1 MKLFATDLDGTL
13 VSPGD
18 LIHPRDVAALRS
30 ARERGVL
37 VTIAT
42 GRLTSRTHPIARR
55 LGFELPLLCADG
67 CVVACGATE
76 RILKLRALPTDILA
90 HSLELMAE
98 LELASFIFTA
108 DRIHSCLRGARFHS
122 YMQGWADSI
131 TAHDDV
137 RVSADPAGSVMLLG
151 IGDQDVVTRAVSA
164 LGAHASQI
172 DVTMFESSGHHVL
185 RIAPTGTSKG
195 AALAALAQ
203 ELGVKREH
211 VAVAGDWWNDLSMFA
226 YAGRSFAMPHAP
238 EQVRHAAT
246 HPLDHDVAQHGA
258 FADALEAWL
267 DET

>member
-1 MKLFATDLDGTL
+1 VKLFATDLDGTL
-13 VSPGD
+13 LMPGD
-18 LIHPRDVAALRS
+18 AIHPRDVAALRA

-76 RILKLRALPTDILA
+76 RILKLSALPSTILA
-90 HSLELMAE
+90 RSLELMAE
-98 LELASFIFTA
+98 LELASFVFTA
-108 DRIHSCLRGARFHS
+108 DSIHSCLRGAPYHA
-122 YMQGWADSI
+122 YMQGWAETI

-137 RVSADPAGSVMLLG
+137 RTGADQNAAVILLG
-151 IGDQDVVTRAVSA
+151 IGDAETVLRAVNA
-164 LGAHASQI
+164 LAAHAPII
-172 DVTMFESSGHHVL
+172 DVTTFESAGQHVL
-185 RIAPTGTSKG
+185 RISPMGTSKG
-195 AALAALAQ
+195 AALAALAT
-203 ELGVKREH
+203 ELGVAREH
-211 VAVAGDWWNDLSMFA
+211 VAVAGDFWNDLSMFA

-238 EQVRHAAT
+238 EAVRRAAT